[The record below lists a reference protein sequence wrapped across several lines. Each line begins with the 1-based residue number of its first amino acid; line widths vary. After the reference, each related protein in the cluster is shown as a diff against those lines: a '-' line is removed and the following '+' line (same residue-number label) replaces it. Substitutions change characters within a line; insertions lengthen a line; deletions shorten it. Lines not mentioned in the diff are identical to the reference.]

1 MACLAFCA
9 FPVGY
14 AVRGIGRR
22 GLALKRVIALLLG
35 VAAVVAQA
43 QPVALDDYRQHLQH
57 GVDVGAYS
65 QVAAG
70 WLDGGQ
76 RQTWFFG
83 HDTQPQLAS
92 TFEIGAA
99 TEIFTGLLLAQAAYE
114 GKVRLQNPVRE
125 LLPKDLKLADPA
137 LGAITLQQLAIHRA
151 GLPVLPPNLL
161 PANIEDPY
169 ADYSR
174 QNLYA
179 LLANYHRPE
188 IASPNYST
196 LDAGLLGDLLGRSYG
211 KSYADLLDEKIL
223 KPLGMQ
229 HTGFDDDAGLLVG
242 HAHADAV
249 PHWHFGALAGAAG
262 LRSSVGDLLA
272 LLQQNLRPQD
282 SPLRAA
288 LLLAR
293 QAQGGGPQSAGL
305 GWNIV
310 EVPDGEQSWP
320 LVWRASRTA
329 GFATFLGFRTD
340 LQQAL
345 VLLGNSDADLTA
357 LGLAWLQQQ
366 TPPALPQAP
375 PPLSKPV
382 AWDDYPG
389 LYKLDGGAE
398 FVVRSTAHGMNV
410 QFRGQPAQMLR
421 AVSDDAFAGESLA
434 LAFKRERT
442 QVSGVIVD
450 VGGVHEQARR
460 LSEHA
465 PALTRTPIEAPV
477 AADLAGDYLLQ
488 GAMLVRI
495 RSGERTLALQ
505 MTARAPVR
513 LQAFAPDR
521 YTDAEGSCEV
531 TFQRSS
537 KGAVTGLVLTLA
549 GIDRTASRVLWTVP
563 AIQ

>member
-1 MACLAFCA
+1 L
-9 FPVGY
+9 V
-14 AVRGIGRR
+14 
-22 GLALKRVIALLLG
+22 LKRAIALLLG

-43 QPVALDDYRQHLQH
+43 QPVALDAYRQHLQH

-70 WLDGGQ
+70 WLDGGE

-125 LLPKDLKLADPA
+125 LLPKQLTLADPA
-137 LGAITLQQLAIHRA
+137 LGAITPQQLATHRA
-151 GLPVLPPNLL
+151 GLPALPPNLL

-169 ADYSR
+169 ADYST

-188 IASPNYST
+188 IASSEYST
-196 LDAGLLGDLLGRSYG
+196 LDAGLLGELLGRSYE
-211 KSYADLLDEKIL
+211 KSYANLLDEKIL
-223 KPLGMQ
+223 KPLGLQ
-229 HTGFDDDAGLLVG
+229 HTGFDDDGLLVG
-242 HAHADAV
+242 HARGEVV

-293 QAQGGGPQSAGL
+293 QAQDEGAHNAGL

-320 LVWRASRTA
+320 LLWRASRTA

-340 LQQAL
+340 RQQAL

-366 TPPALPQAP
+366 TPPALPESP
-375 PPLSKPV
+375 PPLTKPI

-398 FVVRSTAHGMNV
+398 FVVRSNAHGMNV

-421 AVSDDAFAGESLA
+421 AVSDDAFTGESLA
-434 LAFKRERT
+434 LAFTRERAK
-442 QVSGVIVD
+442 VSGVIVD
-450 VGGVHEQARR
+450 VGGVHVQARR

-465 PALTRTPIEAPV
+465 PAITRTPIQAPV

-488 GAMLVRI
+488 GATLVRI

-505 MTARAPVR
+505 MTARAPLR

-531 TFQRSS
+531 AFQRSS
-537 KGAVTGLVLTLA
+537 KGAVTGLILSLA
-549 GIDRTASRVLWTVP
+549 GIDRTASRVVWTVP
-563 AIQ
+563 AIT

>member
-1 MACLAFCA
+1 M
-9 FPVGY
+9 
-14 AVRGIGRR
+14 
-22 GLALKRVIALLLG
+22 IALLLG

-43 QPVALDDYRQHLQH
+43 QPVALDEYRQHLRH

-65 QVAAG
+65 QIAAG
-70 WLDGGQ
+70 WLDGGE

-83 HDTQPQLAS
+83 HDTQPDLAS

-99 TEIFTGLLLAQAAYE
+99 TEIFTGLLLAQTAYE

-125 LLPKDLKLADPA
+125 LLPKELTLADTA
-137 LGAITLQQLAIHRA
+137 LGAITPLQLATHRA
-151 GLPVLPPNLL
+151 GLPSLPPNLL

-169 ADYSR
+169 ADYSM

-179 LLANYHRPE
+179 LLANYHLPE
-188 IASPNYST
+188 SAAPGYST
-196 LDAGLLGDLLGRSYG
+196 LDAGLLGELLGRSYG

-242 HAHADAV
+242 HARAEVA

-262 LRSSVGDLLA
+262 LRSSVGDLLT

-293 QAQGGGPQSAGL
+293 QAQGDGTQSAGL

-340 LQQAL
+340 RQQAL

-366 TPPALPQAP
+366 TPPALPEGP
-375 PPLSKPV
+375 PPSVKPV
-382 AWDDYPG
+382 SGDDYPG
-389 LYKLDGGAE
+389 LYKLGDGAE
-398 FVVRSTAHGMNV
+398 FIVRSSARGMNV
-410 QFRGQPAQMLR
+410 QFRGQPAQTLR
-421 AVSDDAFAGESLA
+421 AIGDDALAGESVA
-434 LAFKRERT
+434 LAFTRERT
-442 QVSGVIVD
+442 KVTGVIVD
-450 VGGVHEQARR
+450 VAGVHVQARR

-465 PALTRTPIEAPV
+465 PAITRTPIEAPV

-488 GAMLVRI
+488 GATLVRI

-505 MTARAPVR
+505 MTARAPLR

-521 YTDAEGSCEV
+521 FTDAEGSCEV

-537 KGAVTGLVLTLA
+537 KGAVTGLILSLA
-549 GIDRTASRVLWTVP
+549 GIDRTASRVVWTVP
-563 AIQ
+563 AIK